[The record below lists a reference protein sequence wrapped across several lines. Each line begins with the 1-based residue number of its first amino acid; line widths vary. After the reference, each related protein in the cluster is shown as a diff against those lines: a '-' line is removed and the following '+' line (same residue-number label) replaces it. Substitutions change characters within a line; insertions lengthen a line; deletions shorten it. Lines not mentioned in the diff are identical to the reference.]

1 MRIILS
7 GAILAI
13 LLLTIVPA
21 NERPVTGL
29 GQNVEHFL
37 CFVIVGMAAPL
48 SFHASTKTLLSGAT
62 IFALMIELI
71 QIPIPTRHAW
81 FMDFFVDALAGCIGV
96 ALVQLAMNFFPGKR
110 VND

>member
-1 MRIILS
+1 MFCDRRNGGPTFVSCLD
-7 GAILAI
+7 
-13 LLLTIVPA
+13 
-21 NERPVTGL
+21 
-29 GQNVEHFL
+29 QNT
-37 CFVIVGMAAPL
+37 FVRRND
-48 SFHASTKTLLSGAT
+48 
-62 IFALMIELI
+62 FALMIELI